1 MESIP
6 RTAQARTPRQFLD
19 RQQDLETQRLLA
31 ALRTLGDELE
41 VLTDA
46 EQRVRRHPLL
56 ACAVAAG
63 LGVALG
69 PRLLPVLWR
78 AFGAAGVVGLA
89 TAQRTTVLHALLPAA
104 LRERLF
110 GGDRKLSL

>member
-1 MESIP
+1 MH
-6 RTAQARTPRQFLD
+6 
-19 RQQDLETQRLLA
+19 RLVS

-41 VLTDA
+41 DLTGA
-46 EQRVRRHPLL
+46 EERVRRHPLL

-78 AFGAAGVVGLA
+78 ALGAAGVAGLA
-89 TAQRTTVLHALLPAA
+89 TAKRTTVLHALMPVA